1 MDLAVQIKQQFPHF
15 NAELISEIV
24 QHALEK
30 EVPKDTELLREGQFI
45 KVIPLVLKG
54 VLKVYTKHEDKELLL
69 YYIQPNESCIMSFSA
84 GINNQPSKIYAVT
97 EEDSHLLLIPSEKLS
112 KWTKQFPDFN
122 SLFFLQ
128 YNLRYSDL
136 LDTINS
142 LLFEKLDKRVL
153 DYLKEKVL
161 VTQNNPLKIS
171 HRQIASELGT
181 AREVI
186 SRIVKKLELEGK
198 VKQSATTIEILDL

>member
-1 MDLAVQIKQQFPHF
+1 MDLSAQIKQQFPLF
-15 NAELISEIV
+15 NSDLITEILV
-24 QHALEK
+24 YAVEK
-30 EVPKDTELLREGQFI
+30 EIPKDTELLREGQFI
-45 KVIPLVLKG
+45 KVIPLVLNG
-54 VLKVYTKHEDKELLL
+54 LIKVFTRHEDKELLL
-69 YYIQPNESCIMSFSA
+69 YYIKPNESCIMSFSA
-84 GINNQPSKIYAVT
+84 GINQQPSKIYATT
-97 EEDSHLLLIPSEKLS
+97 EEDSHLLLIPTEKLG
-112 KWTKQFPDFN
+112 KWTRQFPEFN

-142 LLFEKLDKRVL
+142 LLFDKLDKRVY
-153 DYLKEKVL
+153 DYLKEKVA
-161 VTQNNPLKIS
+161 VTQHNPLKIS

-198 VKQSATTIEILDL
+198 VKQSATTIEILD

>member
-24 QHALEK
+24 QHAIEK

-198 VKQSATTIEILDL
+198 VKQSATTIEILDS

>member
-1 MDLAVQIKQQFPHF
+1 MDLAIQIKHQFPHF
-15 NAELISEIV
+15 NSDLISEMLQFAI
-24 QHALEK
+24 EK
-30 EVPKDTELLREGQFI
+30 EIPKETELLREGQYI
-45 KVIPLVLKG
+45 KVIPLVFSGLIR
-54 VLKVYTKHEDKELLL
+54 VFTRHEDKELLL
-69 YYIQPNESCIMSFSA
+69 YYIKPNESCIMSFSA
-84 GINNQPSKIYAVT
+84 GINNQPSKIYAET
-97 EEDSHLLLIPSEKLS
+97 EEDSHLLLIPVDKLIR
-112 KWTKQFPDFN
+112 WTKQFPDFN

-142 LLFEKLDKRVL
+142 LLFDKLDKRVY
-153 DYLKEKVL
+153 DYLKEKVA
-161 VTQNNPLKIS
+161 VTQHNPLKIS

-198 VKQSATTIEILDL
+198 VKQCPTTIEVLD

>member
-97 EEDSHLLLIPSEKLS
+97 EEDSYLLLIPAEKLS

>member
-1 MDLAVQIKQQFPHF
+1 MNLTAQIKKQFPHF
-15 NAELISEIV
+15 NSDLISEMLQFAI
-24 QHALEK
+24 EK

-45 KVIPLVLKG
+45 KVIPLVFSG
-54 VLKVYTKHEDKELLL
+54 VIKVFTRHEDKELLL
-69 YYIQPNESCIMSFSA
+69 YYIKPNESCIMSFSA

-97 EEDSHLLLIPSEKLS
+97 EEDSHLLLIPTEKLGH
-112 KWTKQFPDFN
+112 WTKHFPDFN
-122 SLFFLQ
+122 SLFFYQ

-142 LLFEKLDKRVL
+142 LLFDKLDKRVY
-153 DYLKEKVL
+153 DYLKEKVV
-161 VTQNNPLKIS
+161 VTQHNPLKIS

-186 SRIVKKLELEGK
+186 SRIVKKLEMEGK
-198 VKQSATTIEILDL
+198 VKQNTTTIEILE

>member
-1 MDLAVQIKQQFPHF
+1 MDLAVQIKLQFPHF

-24 QHALEK
+24 KHALEK

-198 VKQSATTIEILDL
+198 VKQSPTTIEILDM

>member
-1 MDLAVQIKQQFPHF
+1 MDLATQIKHQFPHF
-15 NAELISEIV
+15 NSDLISEMLQFAI
-24 QHALEK
+24 EK
-30 EVPKDTELLREGQFI
+30 EVKKDTELLREGQFI
-45 KVIPLVLKG
+45 KVIPLVFSG
-54 VLKVYTKHEDKELLL
+54 VIKVFTRHEDKELLL
-69 YYIQPNESCIMSFSA
+69 YYIKPNESCIMSFSA

-97 EEDSHLLLIPSEKLS
+97 EEDSHLLLIPTEKLGQ
-112 KWTKQFPDFN
+112 WTKKFPDFN

-142 LLFEKLDKRVL
+142 LLFDRLDKRVL
-153 DYLKEKVL
+153 DYLKEKVD
-161 VTQNNPLKIS
+161 VTQHNPLKIS

-186 SRIVKKLELEGK
+186 SRIVKKLEMEGK
-198 VKQSATTIEILDL
+198 VKQSPTTIEVLD

>member
-1 MDLAVQIKQQFPHF
+1 MDLATQIKKQFPHF
-15 NAELISEIV
+15 NSDLITEMLQFAI
-24 QHALEK
+24 EK

-45 KVIPLVLKG
+45 KVIPLVFSG
-54 VLKVYTKHEDKELLL
+54 VIKVFTRHEDKELLL
-69 YYIQPNESCIMSFSA
+69 YYIKPNESCIMSFSA

-97 EEDSHLLLIPSEKLS
+97 EEDSHLLLIPTEKLGY
-112 KWTKQFPDFN
+112 WTKHFPDFN

-142 LLFEKLDKRVL
+142 LLFDKLDKRVY
-153 DYLKEKVL
+153 DYLKEKVA
-161 VTQNNPLKIS
+161 VTQHNPLKIS

-186 SRIVKKLELEGK
+186 SRIVKKLEMEGK
-198 VKQSATTIEILDL
+198 VKQSTTTIEIVE

>member
-1 MDLAVQIKQQFPHF
+1 MDLTARIKQQFPLF
-15 NAELISEIV
+15 NSDLIAEILV
-24 QHALEK
+24 HAIEK
-30 EVPKDTELLREGQFI
+30 EIPKDTELLREGQFI
-45 KVIPLVLKG
+45 KVIPLVLNG
-54 VLKVYTKHEDKELLL
+54 LIKVFTRHEDKELLL
-69 YYIQPNESCIMSFSA
+69 YYIKPNESCIMSFSA
-84 GINNQPSKIYAVT
+84 GINHQPSKIYATT
-97 EEDSHLLLIPSEKLS
+97 EEDSHLLLIPAEKLG

-142 LLFEKLDKRVL
+142 LLFDKLDKRVY
-153 DYLKEKVL
+153 DYLKEKVA
-161 VTQNNPLKIS
+161 VTQHNPLKIS

-198 VKQSATTIEILDL
+198 VKQSATTIEILD

>member
-24 QHALEK
+24 QHAIEK
-30 EVPKDTELLREGQFI
+30 EIPKDIELLREGQFI

-142 LLFEKLDKRVL
+142 LLFEKLDKRVF
-153 DYLKEKVL
+153 DYLKEKVA

-186 SRIVKKLELEGK
+186 SRIIKKLELEGK

>member
-24 QHALEK
+24 QHAIEK

>member
-24 QHALEK
+24 EYALEK

-97 EEDSHLLLIPSEKLS
+97 EEDSYLLLIPAEKLS

-198 VKQSATTIEILDL
+198 VIQSATTIEILDL

>member
-1 MDLAVQIKQQFPHF
+1 MDLAVQIKRQFPHF
-15 NAELISEIV
+15 NSDLISEMLQFAI
-24 QHALEK
+24 EK
-30 EVPKDTELLREGQFI
+30 EIPKETELLREGQYI
-45 KVIPLVLKG
+45 KVIPLVFSGLIR
-54 VLKVYTKHEDKELLL
+54 VFTRHEDKELLL
-69 YYIQPNESCIMSFSA
+69 YYIKPNESCIMSFSA
-84 GINNQPSKIYAVT
+84 GINNQPSKIYAKT
-97 EEDSHLLLIPSEKLS
+97 EEDSHLLLIPVEKLIR
-112 KWTKQFPDFN
+112 WTKQFPDFN

-142 LLFEKLDKRVL
+142 LLFDKLDKRVY
-153 DYLKEKVL
+153 DYLKEKVA
-161 VTQNNPLKIS
+161 VTQHNPLKIS

-198 VKQSATTIEILDL
+198 VKQCPTTIEVLD

>member
-15 NAELISEIV
+15 NSDLISEIIK
-24 QHALEK
+24 HAIEK
-30 EVPKDTELLREGQFI
+30 EIPKDTELLREGQFI
-45 KVIPLVLKG
+45 KVIPLVLNG
-54 VLKVYTKHEDKELLL
+54 VIKVFTRHEDKELLL
-69 YYIQPNESCIMSFSA
+69 YYIKPNESCIMSFSA
-84 GINNQPSKIYAVT
+84 GINNQPSKIYATT
-97 EEDSHLLLIPSEKLS
+97 EEDSHLLLIPADKLGQ
-112 KWTKQFPDFN
+112 WTKQFPDFN

-142 LLFEKLDKRVL
+142 LLFEKLDKRVY
-153 DYLKEKVL
+153 DYLKEKVA

-186 SRIVKKLELEGK
+186 SRIVKKLELEDK
-198 VKQSATTIEILDL
+198 VKQSATTIEIL

>member
-1 MDLAVQIKQQFPHF
+1 MDLAVQIKHQFPHF
-15 NAELISEIV
+15 NSDLISEMLQFAI
-24 QHALEK
+24 EK
-30 EVPKDTELLREGQFI
+30 EIPKETELLREGQYI
-45 KVIPLVLKG
+45 KVIPLVFSGLIR
-54 VLKVYTKHEDKELLL
+54 VFTRHEDKELLL
-69 YYIQPNESCIMSFSA
+69 YYIKPNESCIMSFSA
-84 GINNQPSKIYAVT
+84 GINNQPSKIYAET
-97 EEDSHLLLIPSEKLS
+97 EEDSHLLLIPVEKLIR
-112 KWTKQFPDFN
+112 WTKQFPDFN

-142 LLFEKLDKRVL
+142 LLFDKLDKRVY
-153 DYLKEKVL
+153 DYLKEKVA
-161 VTQNNPLKIS
+161 VTQHNPLKIS

-198 VKQSATTIEILDL
+198 VKQCPTTIEVLD

>member
-1 MDLAVQIKQQFPHF
+1 MDLSAQIKQQFPLF
-15 NAELISEIV
+15 NSDLIAEILV
-24 QHALEK
+24 YAVEK
-30 EVPKDTELLREGQFI
+30 EIPKDTELLREGQFI
-45 KVIPLVLKG
+45 KVIPLVLNG
-54 VLKVYTKHEDKELLL
+54 LIKVFTRHEDKELLL
-69 YYIQPNESCIMSFSA
+69 YYIKPNESCIMSFSA
-84 GINNQPSKIYAVT
+84 GINQQPSKIYATT
-97 EEDSHLLLIPSEKLS
+97 EEDSHLLLIPTEKLG
-112 KWTKQFPDFN
+112 KWTRQFPEFN

-142 LLFEKLDKRVL
+142 LLFDKLDKRVY
-153 DYLKEKVL
+153 DYLKEKVA
-161 VTQNNPLKIS
+161 VTQHNPLKIS

-198 VKQSATTIEILDL
+198 VKQSATTIEILD